1 VPDRRRS
8 PRAGRGPTPARR
20 PRTPEPRPLAGT
32 HSITT
37 GEAELLADRDDPDG
51 WILVVN
57 GVPSSYVHLSDPTRL
72 EFEYVRWIGD
82 VLDLLDAPLEA
93 PAPLRVAHLGGAGC
107 TLARYVMA
115 TRPGS
120 RQLVFEHDAKLVELV
135 RQAFGLRRERGL
147 RIRVDD
153 ARAGLSTLWDGSHD
167 VVIRDA
173 FVADKVPDHLTTLEF
188 CREVARVL
196 APHGVYV
203 ANVADRTEQRHARAE
218 AATLR
223 EVFREVALVAE
234 PSQLR
239 GRRYGNVLLIASNAP
254 LPLDALTR
262 RLASGAIRARV
273 VPPERVAQLV
283 AGLRPLTDPP
293 AVTPDSSSEARDS
306 SHERR
311 DPSQQGQ
318 DSSRDEDRTFP
329 ESRATHHERFAG

>member
-1 VPDRRRS
+1 MPDRRRS
-8 PRAGRGPTPARR
+8 PRAGRGRAPARR
-20 PRTPEPRPLAGT
+20 SRTPEPRPFAGT
-32 HSITT
+32 HPIAT
-37 GEAELLADRDDPDG
+37 GEAELVADRDDPDG
-51 WILVVN
+51 WMVIVN
-57 GVPSSYVHLSDPTRL
+57 GVPSSYVHLTDPTRL

-82 VLDLLDAPLEA
+82 VLDLLNAPLAA

-135 RQAFGLRRERGL
+135 RQAFGLRREGGL

-153 ARAGLSTLWDGSHD
+153 ARSGLSKLWEASVD

-173 FVADKVPDHLTTLEF
+173 FVGDTVPEHLTTVEF
-188 CREVARVL
+188 GHEVARVL

-203 ANVADRTEQRHARAE
+203 ANVADRAEQRHARAE

-223 EVFREVALVAE
+223 EVFREVALIAE

-239 GRRYGNVLLIASNAP
+239 GRRYGNVLVLASNAP

-273 VPPERVAQLV
+273 VPPERVARLV

-293 AVTPDSSSEARDS
+293 ATPSDRDS
-306 SHERR
+306 SGG
-311 DPSQQGQ
+311 DQ
-318 DSSRDEDRTFP
+318 DLSPTSP
-329 ESRATHHERFAG
+329 